1 MIDDILKL
9 VQEILSIKKRLEV
22 LERSLIIR
30 TITIPTDGKLVVD
43 SQASDP
49 AAANGRIYY
58 NTASNKYKVCEN
70 GVWKTIT
77 TS

>member
-1 MIDDILKL
+1 MDELIRIIKDLQGRI
-9 VQEILSIKKRLEV
+9 EIL
-22 LERSLIIR
+22 ERASTLR
-30 TITIPTDGKLVVD
+30 KITIPSDGKIVID

-49 AAANGRIYY
+49 PAENGRIYY
-58 NTASNKYKVCEN
+58 NTAANKYKVCEN